1 MYFAGIS
8 PSFIHTPWGYLSFSI
23 RNLLTAS
30 GTIRAVTGL
39 SATNELNVSMRSEVT
54 DHLDDERLTAFG
66 ILHEVHFGALASV
79 ERDLEAF
86 GFTLSTFEVLLRLSR
101 SPGQRLRMSEL
112 TAQCTITS
120 SGLTRVV
127 DRMEAAGH
135 VVREP
140 CESDRRG
147 FYAVLTPKGL
157 AELVA
162 SLPTHLDTLDRFWN
176 VLDEGEMESLM
187 ASMRK
192 LRASVMP
199 NSDPVAPV
207 GP

>member
-1 MYFAGIS
+1 M
-8 PSFIHTPWGYLSFSI
+8 
-23 RNLLTAS
+23 
-30 GTIRAVTGL
+30 TGL
-39 SATNELNVSMRSEVT
+39 NTTNGLNASMRPEVA
-54 DHLDDERLTAFG
+54 DHLDDPRLTAFG

-79 ERDLEAF
+79 ERDLEGF

-101 SPGQRLRMSEL
+101 SPQQRLRMSEL

-157 AELVA
+157 DELVA
-162 SLPTHLDTLDRFWN
+162 SLPTHLATLDRFWS
-176 VLDEGEMESLM
+176 VLDQDEMESLM

-192 LRASVMP
+192 LRAFVMP
-199 NSDPVAPV
+199 DSDPAAAS
-207 GP
+207 GQ

>member
-1 MYFAGIS
+1 MTGQNTLGG
-8 PSFIHTPWGYLSFSI
+8 PEP
-23 RNLLTAS
+23 TAP
-30 GTIRAVTGL
+30 V
-39 SATNELNVSMRSEVT
+39 EVIE
-54 DHLDDERLTAFG
+54 HLEDPRLTAFG
-66 ILHEVHFGALASV
+66 LLHEVHFGALDSV

-101 SPGQRLRMSEL
+101 SPGQRLRMAEL

-147 FYAVLTPKGL
+147 FYAVLTDKGMNDL
-157 AELVA
+157 IGA
-162 SLPTHLDTLDRFWN
+162 LPTHLRTLDKFWS
-176 VLDEGEMESLM
+176 VLDEDEM
-187 ASMRK
+187 ASFLTSLRK
-192 LRASVMP
+192 LRAFVMP
-199 NSDPVAPV
+199 SSDPAAAAV
-207 GP
+207 G